1 MKDNRWTIRSTE
13 WQIKG
18 VRSVG
23 RPKRRWR
30 DDIVGQ
36 QGAVLTS
43 KGQRKLED
51 SGGGL
56 LPALERLSICSI
68 ILWTVGAPHDVT
80 TNLRHSSLSSAFLT
94 VLLSPKPVHSQ
105 MLSSHRFLC
114 LPLLLPPCTV
124 PWRNVLSRPE
134 DLVMC
139 PYHCSLRC
147 FTMVKSSL

>member
-1 MKDNRWTIRSTE
+1 MRNTGTRKTRGDE
-13 WQIKG
+13 DYK
-18 VRSVG
+18 VK
-23 RPKRRWR
+23 PKRNHCY
-30 DDIVGQ
+30 GHTPPNTK
-36 QGAVLTS
+36 GAKTPNTGV
-43 KGQRKLED
+43 
-51 SGGGL
+51 
-56 LPALERLSICSI
+56 ERNIIRYSPI
-68 ILWTVGAPHDVT
+68 ILWTAGAPHDVT
-80 TNLRHSSLSSAFLT
+80 TNLRHFSLSSGFLT
-94 VLLSPKPVHSQ
+94 VSLSPKPVHSQ